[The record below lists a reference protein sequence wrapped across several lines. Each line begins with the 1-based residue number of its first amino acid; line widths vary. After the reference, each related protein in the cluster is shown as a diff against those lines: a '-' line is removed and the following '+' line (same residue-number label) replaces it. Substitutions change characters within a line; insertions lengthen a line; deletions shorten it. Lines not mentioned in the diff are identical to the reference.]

1 MEYLVRTPHSEVM
14 GVQKVSEL
22 PEAAWAAIGAGIT
35 GIGMLVAGLVKAKTD
50 TRLGMTK
57 EQRLMLES
65 VFAQVQTQTA
75 TINSLHKS
83 MNDQRDYYEARID
96 ELRVGYRK
104 EIADQDVNCQRELA
118 ELRSEIQRLN
128 LKMVNQS

>member
-1 MEYLVRTPHSEVM
+1 M
-14 GVQKVSEL
+14 SEL

-35 GIGMLVAGLVKAKTD
+35 GIGMMVAGLVKSKTD
-50 TRLGMTK
+50 DKLGMTK

-65 VFAQVQTQTA
+65 VFNQVQTQSA

-104 EIADQDVNCQRELA
+104 EIADQDEICRKDIA

-128 LKMVNQS
+128 LKMVNRP